1 MQTDERLRRL
11 AFDVAYRMLGSAAEA
26 EDVAQETL
34 LRLLAADGVDNDEA
48 YTTTVATRLAIDV
61 LRSARVRRERYVGEW
76 LPEPLLAAA
85 GTAGGPLGGG
95 GFGATAF
102 ADEPGARVEADE
114 TISLAFLALL
124 ERLSPEERAVL
135 VLREAFDYGYDE
147 IATVLDRSEASCRQL
162 LSRAR
167 RRIDAER
174 PRFDAD
180 VERRDALAARFIV
193 AAREGDL
200 DGLVALLADDAVLVG
215 DGGGKARAL
224 PRPMVGGVAVGKAL
238 AAFARTGAEW
248 GVTLE
253 AVLVNGQPG
262 LRSVAPDGA
271 LIGVMG
277 LDVSGGRIVRVNSI
291 VNPDKLAH
299 LGPTSPLA
307 LRPSAQREA

>member
-1 MQTDERLRRL
+1 MQADERLRRL

-34 LRLLAADGVDNDEA
+34 LRLLSASGVENDEA

-76 LPEPLLAAA
+76 LPEPLLATA
-85 GTAGGPLGGG
+85 GAGGGPLGGS
-95 GFGATAF
+95 AF
-102 ADEPGARVEADE
+102 AAEPAARVEADE

-147 IATVLDRSEASCRQL
+147 IAAVLDRSEVSCRQL

-180 VERRDALAARFIV
+180 VERRDALAARFLV

-200 DGLVALLADDAVLVG
+200 DGLLALLADEAVLVG

-224 PRPMVGGVAVGKAL
+224 PRPMVGAAAVAKAL

-253 AVLVNGQPG
+253 AVRVNGQPG
-262 LRSVAPDGA
+262 LRSLAPDGA

-277 LDVSGGRIVRVNSI
+277 LDVSDGRIVRVNSI

-299 LGPTSPLA
+299 LGPTSALA